1 MKTAEDIERGSAQ
14 ADADRTNAAQ
24 NMASTPRMSVDA
36 ANKAEPISLPATCN
50 GERSS
55 ENETVRQGMPEEQ
68 PRKNESKI
76 TDGEIRS
83 S

>member
-1 MKTAEDIERGSAQ
+1 
-14 ADADRTNAAQ
+14 
-24 NMASTPRMSVDA
+24 MSVDA

-83 S
+83 SWYDSAQSSPKDISASHGSVSIEL